1 MRTAALRVLAA
12 LAFVVVTAAP
22 AGAADTGWTI
32 DSFHADIAIGANGT
46 LSIVETIA
54 VDFDGLAK
62 HGIFRVVPTRYAY
75 DGGHDRSYD
84 LRFTAVTTADGT
96 RVPYEVTR
104 GSAGTE
110 AKIGDANRTVSGKQ
124 TYRIAYTVSGVLNRF
139 DDHDELYWNVNGA
152 SWEVPT
158 RAASATVT
166 GPAGAIIRS
175 ACFQGPTGSTEGCR
189 SAGTG
194 DRAEF
199 AATRALGPGEQLT
212 VVTGLRPGAVAV
224 APPVLVGR
232 ARTFIDYFAPTPVTL
247 GLAAAALVAGLG
259 GVWRLWWTRGRDR
272 GRPRGAIV
280 PEYEPP
286 DKLRPAQLGVLIDE
300 SADPKDL
307 TASIVDLA
315 VRGYLR
321 ITEQPGRGLFGHTEW
336 ILDKL
341 KPGDDLLPYERSLYD
356 GVFKD
361 GDTVKLADL
370 RGHFQPVLQNAERQL
385 YADAKGRGW
394 FVGDPSS
401 VRLGYGV
408 LAAVALAAALG
419 LAWLLGM
426 AAGAGLVGLALVPA
440 ALVLGL
446 VARAMPA
453 RTAAGAEVLA
463 RTLGFKR
470 YMETAE
476 KDRAAFAEKE
486 GLFTAYLPYAVMFG
500 CVSGWARAFAGLDT
514 TKAVSSWYV
523 GPGPFN
529 AVMFSSSLQTF
540 STTLTSTV
548 VTTPAGSGGSGFSGG
563 FSGGGGGGGGGGS
576 W

>member
-1 MRTAALRVLAA
+1 MAFVRVLAA
-12 LAFVVVTAAP
+12 LGLVVALASPAA
-22 AGAADTGWTI
+22 GADTGWTI
-32 DSFHADIAIGANGT
+32 ESFHADIAIRADGSLAIT
-46 LSIVETIA
+46 ETIA

-62 HGIFRVVPTRYAY
+62 HGIFRVIPTRYTY
-75 DGGHDRSYD
+75 DSGHDRLYD
-84 LRFTAVTTADGT
+84 LRFTSVTDAGGA
-96 RVPYEVTR
+96 RVPYEVSTVP
-104 GSAGTE
+104 AGTE

-124 TYRIAYTVSGVLNRF
+124 TYRVAYTVVGALNRF

-152 SWEVPT
+152 DWEVPT
-158 RAASATVT
+158 LAASATVT
-166 GPAGAIIRS
+166 APGGAIIRTS
-175 ACFQGPTGSTEGCR
+175 CFQGRGSSEGCR
-189 SAGTG
+189 PAGAG
-194 DRAEF
+194 DRTDF
-199 AATRALGPGEQLT
+199 TATRPLAPGEQLT
-212 VVTGLRPGAVAV
+212 IVAGLRPGAVSV
-224 APPVLVGR
+224 APPTLVGR
-232 ARTFIDYFAPTPVTL
+232 QRTFLDFFTPTPVTV
-247 GLAAAALVAGLG
+247 GLAAAALVAGLWA
-259 GVWRLWWTRGRDR
+259 VFQLWWLRGRDQ
-272 GRPRGAIV
+272 GRARGAIV

-300 SADPKDL
+300 TADPKDL

-321 ITEQPGRGLFGHTEW
+321 ITEQAGHGVFGHTEW

-356 GVFKD
+356 GVFRD
-361 GDTVKLADL
+361 GDSVKLSDL
-370 RGHFQPVLQNAERQL
+370 RGHFQLVLQNAERQL
-385 YADAKGRGW
+385 YGDATSRGW
-394 FVGDPSS
+394 FASDPSK
-401 VRLGYGV
+401 VRIRYGV
-408 LAAVALAAALG
+408 VAVVALMAALG
-419 LAWLLGM
+419 LASVLGALL
-426 AAGAGLVGLALVPA
+426 GAGLVGLALVPA
-440 ALVLGL
+440 ALALGF

-486 GLFTAYLPYAVMFG
+486 GLFTEYLPYAVMFG
-500 CVSGWARAFAGLDT
+500 CVSGWARAFAGLDAT
-514 TKAVSSWYV
+514 QAVSGWYV

-529 AVMFSSSLQTF
+529 ALVFSSSLQTF
-540 STTLTSTV
+540 SSTLTSTV

>member
-1 MRTAALRVLAA
+1 MRQVTLRLVAA
-12 LAFVVVTAAP
+12 LALVLSAASP
-22 AGAADTGWTI
+22 AAGADTDWTI

-46 LSIVETIA
+46 LAIVETIA

-62 HGIFRVVPTRYAY
+62 HGIFRDVPTRYTFDA
-75 DGGHDRSYD
+75 DHDRRYD
-84 LRFTAVTTADGT
+84 VRFTSVSSADGT
-96 RVPYEVTR
+96 PVRYEVST
-104 GSAGTE
+104 GSAGIE
-110 AKIGDANRTVSGKQ
+110 AKIGDPARTVSGKQ
-124 TYRIAYTVSGVLNRF
+124 TYRIAYTVSGALNRF
-139 DDHDELYWNVNGA
+139 ADHDELYWNVNGA
-152 SWEVPT
+152 AWEVPS
-158 RAASATVT
+158 RAVSATVT
-166 GPAGAIIRS
+166 GPAGAIIRTD
-175 ACFQGPTGSTEGCR
+175 CFQGPAGSTEKCR
-189 SAGTG
+189 PAGTG
-194 DRAEF
+194 DRADF
-199 AATRALGPGEQLT
+199 AATRSLAPGEQLT
-212 VVTGLRPGAVAV
+212 IVAGLRPGAVAV

-232 ARTFIDYFAPTPVTL
+232 ARTFVDFFTPTPLTV
-247 GLAAAALVAGLG
+247 GLAAAALVAGLWA
-259 GVWRLWWTRGRDR
+259 VFQLWWTRGRDR
-272 GRPRGAIV
+272 GRRGAIV

-286 DKLRPAQLGVLIDE
+286 DKLRPAQLGVIVDE

-321 ITEQPGRGLFGHTEW
+321 ITEHAGTGLFGHTEW

-356 GVFKD
+356 GVFRD
-361 GDTVKLADL
+361 GDSVKLSEL
-370 RGHFQPVLQNAERQL
+370 RGHFALVLQNAERQL
-385 YADAKGRGW
+385 YADAKARGW
-394 FVGDPSS
+394 FVSDPSR
-401 VRLGYGV
+401 VRIAYGMLAV
-408 LAAVALAAALG
+408 LALAVAAG
-419 LAWLLGM
+419 LAWVLG
-426 AAGAGLVGLALVPA
+426 AAFGAGLVGLALVPA
-440 ALVLGL
+440 ALVLGF

-453 RTAAGAEVLA
+453 RTAAGADVLA

-500 CVSGWARAFAGLDT
+500 CVSGWARAFAGLDA

-523 GPGPFN
+523 GTGPFN
-529 AVMFSSSLQTF
+529 ALAFSSSLQTF